1 MFERRENE
9 QGATGVDDC
18 ARGFVPGVS
27 TTTVFAPTRLA
38 LASVIPAVA
47 VTMMPVIFPGMT
59 GRDVNNRP
67 ADRWGRNVNWRWCAI
82 HRRSGH
88 NHSWRTDRRGRGYH
102 HRRVIN
108 GRAAERDADGE
119 IGAGLW
125 SERSSHPDDS
135 DYDQCFSFHSCKVGR
150 NVQGELQGAGK
161 LDSFFFMKDL
171 GRKGG

>member
-1 MFERRENE
+1 
-9 QGATGVDDC
+9 
-18 ARGFVPGVS
+18 
-27 TTTVFAPTRLA
+27 
-38 LASVIPAVA
+38 
-47 VTMMPVIFPGMT
+47 
-59 GRDVNNRP
+59 
-67 ADRWGRNVNWRWCAI
+67 
-82 HRRSGH
+82 
-88 NHSWRTDRRGRGYH
+88 
-102 HRRVIN
+102 VIN

-171 GRKGG
+171 PGKGGEIE